1 MEVAGNILRFQ
12 AIFFIK
18 IESQYSID
26 SKKMVF

>member
-18 IESQYSID
+18 IEKSVSTELTTRG
-26 SKKMVF
+26 